1 MKFSRRRYQSKMK
14 QFNNILQYVGDI
26 RPEDMWSAIADAQ
39 VFLTTVETIELNP
52 FVFTD
57 TVAELITVDN
67 ELSTLK
73 IIERYEYNMSL
84 IQ

>member
-1 MKFSRRRYQSKMK
+1 MK